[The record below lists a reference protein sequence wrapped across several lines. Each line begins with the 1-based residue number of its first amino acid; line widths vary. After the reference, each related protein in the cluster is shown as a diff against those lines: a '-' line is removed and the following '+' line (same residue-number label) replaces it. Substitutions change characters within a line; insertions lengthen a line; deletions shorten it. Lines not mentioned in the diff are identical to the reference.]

1 VIFLLFLLD
10 DLQDILVRR
19 LGNPVYLT
27 CRATLYV
34 TAIEDRQ
41 YKDDKIY
48 WWDDV
53 YGFDM
58 SAIRRVAVSEPIVD
72 VVDRNQVVTGACL
85 VKVSPH
91 AAVLLPG
98 AGLLHYGIGTFFNRF
113 F

>member
-1 VIFLLFLLD
+1 
-10 DLQDILVRR
+10 
-19 LGNPVYLT
+19 
-27 CRATLYV
+27 V

-91 AAVLLPG
+91 AAVFLPG
-98 AGLLHYGIGTFFNRF
+98 SGLLQYGTVLILS
-113 F
+113 